1 MSNYIVY
8 NKESLNEVLN
18 KINQHAMVCN
28 RFSVTI
34 TDKRSLDAN
43 SQVWVWIPKIAEF
56 TGLTVPEVE
65 AELKFTHGL
74 PILQTD
80 PEAGKKIEFI
90 LKRCGFYEM
99 TREQQKNMVHFLPVT
114 RLFSTKQHNAY
125 RDSIQVY
132 YASNGLILEYLG

>member
-1 MSNYIVY
+1 MSTHIIHDQQ
-8 NKESLNEVLN
+8 SLNEVFK
-18 KINQHAMVCN
+18 KINECALKGK

-34 TDKRSLDAN
+34 TEKRSLDAN
-43 SQVWVWIPKIAEF
+43 AQVYVWIPKISEF

-80 PEAGKKIEFI
+80 PESWKKINFI

-99 TREQQKNMVHFLPVT
+99 TREQQKNLVHFLPVT
-114 RLFSTKQHNAY
+114 RLFSTKQHNSY

-132 YASNGLILEYLG
+132 YARQGLILEYLG